1 MKKTF
6 KMQKLVIDS
15 ENFNEESLRVMS
27 TEDLKTTYGGFE
39 DGRIKPNDFTSIVS
53 DTDPDGGFCS
63 FLSDYDFPK
72 NPPRTRV

>member
-1 MKKTF
+1 MRKTF

-39 DGRIKPNDFTSIVS
+39 SSVQAPSAFTSFS
-53 DTDPDGGFCS
+53 DDTDTGWPCS
-63 FLSDYDFPK
+63 FVHDSDV
-72 NPPRTRV
+72 PRTKA